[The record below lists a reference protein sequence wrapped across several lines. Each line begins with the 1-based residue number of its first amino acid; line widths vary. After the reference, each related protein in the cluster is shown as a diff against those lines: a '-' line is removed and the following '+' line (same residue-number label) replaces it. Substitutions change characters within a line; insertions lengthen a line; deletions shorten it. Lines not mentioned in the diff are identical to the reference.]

1 MRFQLPQFIETE
13 VKLVGPFT
21 LRQFLWLAF
30 GAVLLYV
37 IYLATGSQGGV
48 IFIILALPI
57 GAIFAALAF
66 VTFNGAP
73 LFNYV
78 VYAFNYLINP
88 KKYIY
93 KKNGE

>member
-1 MRFQLPQFIETE
+1 MRFQMPQFIETE

-30 GAVLLYV
+30 GAVLLYI
-37 IYLATGSQGGV
+37 IYLSMGGGPLFMIV
-48 IFIILALPI
+48 ALPI
-57 GAIFAALAF
+57 AAIFVSLAF

-78 VYAFNYLINP
+78 VYAIQYLINP

-93 KKNGE
+93 KKDE

>member
-30 GAVLLYV
+30 GASLLY
-37 IYLATGSQGGV
+37 ILYLSLGGGPL
-48 IFIILALPI
+48 FMILALPI
-57 GAIFAALAF
+57 GVIFVSLAF

-93 KKNGE
+93 KKDD

>member
-21 LRQFLWLAF
+21 LRQFLWIAL

-37 IYLATGSQGGV
+37 IYLGMGGV
-48 IFIILALPI
+48 TFFFILLALPI
-57 GAIFAALAF
+57 GAVFGALAF

-73 LFNYV
+73 LFDYV
-78 VYAFNYLINP
+78 VYGINYLVNP
-88 KKYIY
+88 KKYTY
-93 KKNGE
+93 EKNGE